1 MFEEL
6 NVENIYVDAT
16 NEINFS
22 LILEDGNR
30 NPLILELPRVTRDKF
45 LEMKEEKKKYTKTSS
60 FLFGV
65 PQKWV
70 SIICND
76 FDKYESRYKG
86 LEGMKIDEDF
96 SFLVG
101 GSKRVY
107 PNRYYVFN
115 ELKNKRAKYPMS
127 CILFWD
133 EEKKKYLLN
142 VDDNICGEILDVE
155 KFENFLMVNNIKRE
169 NVKDLNCKIIGD
181 GRDEINE
188 SSVDYIVLVYANTK

>member
-16 NEINFS
+16 NETNFH
-22 LILEDGNR
+22 LILEDGNW
-30 NPLILELPRVTRDKF
+30 NPLILELPRVTKDKF

-65 PQKWV
+65 PQKWI

-86 LEGMKIDEDF
+86 LEGMIINEDF
-96 SFLVG
+96 TFLAG
-101 GSKRVY
+101 GSKKIY
-107 PNRYYVFN
+107 PNRYYVFV
-115 ELKNKRAKYPMS
+115 ELGNKRAKYPLD
-127 CILFWD
+127 CKLDFD
-133 EEKKKYLLN
+133 ENLNKYLLN
-142 VDDNICGEILDVE
+142 VNDVICGEILDVE
-155 KFENFLMVNNIKRE
+155 KFENFLKVNDIKKE

-181 GRDEINE
+181 GRDETDKT
-188 SSVDYIVLVYANTK
+188 SVDYIVLVYANTK